1 MALDDTSYPH
11 LCTAH
16 LSRPYVPMLCL
27 WVPSHWPWNPS
38 PQTGAGRQ
46 APRHRCPR
54 PPRRGTT
61 QDGAGYRRMAQDG
74 QEHVGVFLLRSAS
87 IPWDTMTHDGL
98 FMLFEFHR
106 IPTSSHPEGRESWTP
121 DAAHRSKVE
130 QVNCVAASGAPLRAF
145 GPRDPRGSWSS
156 RQATISPAT
165 TVGTA
170 TWTSL
175 PSRSTWKRTS
185 RLVWPGF
192 GTALDKVT
200 RCVSMFKTSE
210 SQGRGRIIANSMISC
225 DLHNS
230 S

>member
-145 GPRDPRGSWSS
+145 GPRDPGEVEAPGKQRYPLPRLWV
-156 RQATISPAT
+156 RPPELPCRRAAPEREQAGWYGQGL
-165 TVGTA
+165 VRH
-170 TWTSL
+170 WT
-175 PSRSTWKRTS
+175 RW
-185 RLVWPGF
+185 
-192 GTALDKVT
+192 
-200 RCVSMFKTSE
+200 
-210 SQGRGRIIANSMISC
+210 QGV
-225 DLHNS
+225 
-230 S
+230 